1 METMMTKIPPR
12 SEDYQPER
20 RNAQVDQPS
29 SKHRP
34 EEFDVQNP
42 AKQVDDLKRRPGE
55 VREETE

>member
-1 METMMTKIPPR
+1 MSKPPPR

-29 SKHRP
+29 TKHSP

-42 AKQVDDLKRRPGE
+42 ARQVDDLKREPGGASKNAK
-55 VREETE
+55 

>member
-1 METMMTKIPPR
+1 MSKPPPR

-29 SKHRP
+29 SKHSP

-42 AKQVDDLKRRPGE
+42 AKQVDDLKGRPDKAPE
-55 VREETE
+55 KPA